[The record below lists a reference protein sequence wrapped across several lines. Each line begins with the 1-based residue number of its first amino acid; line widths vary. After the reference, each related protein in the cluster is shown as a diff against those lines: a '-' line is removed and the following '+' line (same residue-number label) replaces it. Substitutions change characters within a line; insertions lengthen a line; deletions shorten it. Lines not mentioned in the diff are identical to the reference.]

1 MKTVVMLPL
10 FFIVVSFSASSSEGA
25 DRNLEIAD
33 LSSTLRLDLTASPSN
48 VAGGDDIMLKAKLT
62 NTGKTPVVVLP
73 ANMLARVGHGIEPRC
88 QNQLGMFGSSVAEG
102 GVAPAEVEMV
112 RIEPGESFMQAR
124 TIVAPKIHECLAGGS
139 LIIGVEYC
147 MFSEIAVQGLQGV
160 KGCVKS
166 NKVAV
171 VIEPTTGAP

>member
-1 MKTVVMLPL
+1 MKTMLMLLRFFVVASLP
-10 FFIVVSFSASSSEGA
+10 VPGSEGA
-25 DRNLEIAD
+25 DNLEIAD

-48 VAGGDDIMLKAKLT
+48 VVGGRDIILTAKLT

-88 QNQLGMFGSSVAEG
+88 HNQLGMFGSAIAEG
-102 GVAPAEVEMV
+102 GAPPTEVELA
-112 RIEPGESFMQAR
+112 RIEPGKSVMQAR
-124 TIVAPKIHECLAGGS
+124 TIVAPKIHECVAGGS
-139 LIIGVEYC
+139 VIIGAEYC
-147 MFSEIAVQGLQGV
+147 MFSEMSVQGLQGV